1 MGLWKKTLPRLP
13 DVCRSFNAT
22 EPFPYT
28 SIVCRR
34 GRSTENKIRAGKV
47 RAGLLNSVHHD
58 RRVLL
63 WTLAAFFAAAA
74 LDAQPAAARVQSIR
88 YWSFGDVTRIAVQTQ
103 GDYKLSYD
111 QLASPPR
118 AYFDLTGLH
127 PPAAAQHGV
136 ETITV
141 NDERVKQIRVD
152 ALRHGTTRIVFD
164 LKTPVDIVASQ
175 LVNPDRLMIELRPK
189 GAALAGL
196 SIAHS
201 VTGERD
207 IDLSTPDDAV
217 PSRRAAIFPSHRSAL
232 PPRSAERPDV
242 SVKPIDSNTILP
254 PPPSEKAIVRKPQIP
269 IAQPIDRAA
278 IPDNARAAL
287 DADGSLVR
295 MFGLKI
301 GKIVIDPGHGGH
313 DTGTIGPDGYMEK
326 DLVLDVAL
334 RLGKLIRQRLGAQV
348 VYTRSTDVFIPLQER
363 TRIANEAKADL
374 FISIHANS
382 SPEASTSGVET
393 YYFNLT
399 SDKHGLDVARREN
412 ASSTASISQLN
423 DLLHRAVLQTKL
435 DESRQFAQC
444 VQASLWQMSRR
455 MDRRSRNR
463 GVRHAPFVVLIGATM
478 PSILAEIGF
487 VSNRRDERLMRRGGQ
502 QEKIAE
508 ALFKGIEEYA
518 GSLSHEQVASTDQ

>member
-1 MGLWKKTLPRLP
+1 MPMP
-13 DVCRSFNAT
+13 RSFNAT
-22 EPFPYT
+22 ESLPRT

-34 GRSTENKIRAGKV
+34 GSFTEDKIRAGKV

-58 RRVLL
+58 RRILL
-63 WTLAAFFAAAA
+63 WALAAFFAAAA

-88 YWSFGDVTRIAVQTQ
+88 YWSFGDVTRVAVQTQ
-103 GDYKLSYD
+103 GDYKLRYD

-127 PPAAAQHGV
+127 PPAAAQHGI
-136 ETITV
+136 ETIPV
-141 NDERVKQIRVD
+141 NDERVRQIRVD
-152 ALRHGTTRIVFD
+152 ALSHGTTRIVFD

-201 VTGERD
+201 VTGERE
-207 IDLSTPDDAV
+207 IDLSAPADAA
-217 PSRRAAIFPSHRSAL
+217 PSRSATNPVSRRSVPPSTASPEDSNTA
-232 PPRSAERPDV
+232 RPAV
-242 SVKPIDSNTILP
+242 TVKPIDSTTVLPSP
-254 PPPSEKAIVRKPQIP
+254 PPQAKAIVRKPQRP
-269 IAQPIDRAA
+269 MPQQSARAG

-301 GKIVIDPGHGGH
+301 GRIVIDPGHGGH

-334 RLGKLIRQRLGAQV
+334 RLGKLIRRRLGAEV

-393 YYFNLT
+393 YYFNLS

-444 VQASLWQMSRR
+444 VQTGLWQMSRR
-455 MDRRSRNR
+455 MDRHSRNR

-487 VSNRRDERLMRRGGQ
+487 VSNRRDERLMRRASQ

-518 GSLSHEQVASTDQ
+518 GSLSHEQMASTDQ